1 MLVSGITESRMAMS
15 NQQTV
20 LEGIIEDVAT
30 DLYNKWAKALPEDE
44 KNDVAFQAMSKNA
57 QETTLFVIQNFMNKF
72 NAAAD
77 ELKDQQ

>member
-1 MLVSGITESRMAMS
+1 MT

-30 DLYNKWAKALPEDE
+30 DLYNKWSGALPEDE
-44 KNDVAFQAMSKNA
+44 RNEVAFQALSKNA

-77 ELKDQQ
+77 ALKNQE

>member
-1 MLVSGITESRMAMS
+1 MEIMS

-30 DLYNKWAKALPEDE
+30 DLYNKWVKALPEDE

-57 QETTLFVIQNFMNKF
+57 QETTLFVIQEFMNKF
-72 NAAAD
+72 NSAAA
-77 ELKDQQ
+77 ELKDQ